1 MPDLST
7 LLTFITASVILLVVP
22 GPTIALIIS
31 KSMSHGKRIAV
42 PMVLGIAAGGTVA
55 ATLALAGVSA
65 ILMGSAAAFNA
76 LKLVGALYLFYLGFK
91 LLTAKPQDF
100 DISITPDET
109 PFTTFRDGFLVMV
122 FNPKGI
128 LFFAAFVPQFITP
141 ELAYTTQATVFVMVF
156 VLTGMVVDTC
166 YALLA
171 DRLGRVIRSPRVQ
184 TGVNRTA
191 GETIIGAGVATLFS
205 RQP

>member
-1 MPDLST
+1 MPDFPT

-42 PMVLGIAAGGTVA
+42 PMVLGIAAGGAVA

-100 DISITPDET
+100 DISITG
-109 PFTTFRDGFLVMV
+109 RDAVHNL
-122 FNPKGI
+122 P
-128 LFFAAFVPQFITP
+128 
-141 ELAYTTQATVFVMVF
+141 
-156 VLTGMVVDTC
+156 
-166 YALLA
+166 
-171 DRLGRVIRSPRVQ
+171 
-184 TGVNRTA
+184 
-191 GETIIGAGVATLFS
+191 
-205 RQP
+205 